1 VRPPTTAPPRA
12 ARSTTPH
19 GAPRTRPALRLLVAA
34 GLATGLVAGLAGCGS
49 SSKKT
54 SDAASAAAGEART
67 VQVKLTPAGCD
78 PATLKLTAGAATF
91 QVSNDGA
98 AAITEFE
105 VLDATGK
112 RILGEVEN
120 IAPGLHGHFSL
131 NLTAGSYQL
140 KCPGGTS
147 AATGTLT
154 VTGTAAASDA
164 QLAEAATRYQAYV
177 RQQTDLLV
185 QQTAGFVAAVL
196 AGDQTAAKQRYPAAR
211 APYERIEP
219 VAESFGDLD
228 PAIDARQ
235 GDVPAKQW
243 TGFHVLERD
252 LWQRNS
258 LAGTA
263 PVARKLLSD
272 VKALQ
277 AKVATLTLDAP
288 QIANGANEL
297 LAEVSS
303 SKITGEEERYSHV
316 DLVDVAA
323 NVEGSQVA
331 FELLRPALA
340 RRDATLATQI
350 AQRFGEAGAVLAPW
364 KRGAAFVLYNQLSS
378 ADTRRLSQAV
388 DAVAEP
394 LSKVGA
400 KLASPAPE

>member
-1 VRPPTTAPPRA
+1 VRPPLSTLLRA
-12 ARSTTPH
+12 ARWTARGPR
-19 GAPRTRPALRLLVAA
+19 RTRTVRLSVAA

-49 SSKKT
+49 SGKT
-54 SDAASAAAGEART
+54 SGAAAAGAGSRT
-67 VQVKLTPAGCD
+67 VQVTLTTAGCE
-78 PATLKLTAGAATF
+78 PATLKLAAGAVTF
-91 QVSNDGA
+91 QVANDGA
-98 AAITEFE
+98 AAVTEFE
-105 VLDATGK
+105 VLDAAGK
-112 RILGEVEN
+112 NILGEVEN
-120 IAPGLHGHFSL
+120 VAPGLRRNLSL
-131 NLTAGSYQL
+131 NLKAGDYQL

-154 VTGTAAASDA
+154 VTGTAQAAADQQLSDA
-164 QLAEAATRYQAYV
+164 AKRYQGYV

-185 QQTAGFVAAVL
+185 ERTGSFVAAVL
-196 AGDQTAAKQRYPAAR
+196 AGDLAAAKQRYAAAR

-235 GDVPAKQW
+235 GDVPAAQW
-243 TGFHVLERD
+243 TGFHKLEQA
-252 LWQRNS
+252 LWQRHTT
-258 LAGTA
+258 AGTA
-263 PVARKLLSD
+263 PIARKLLSD

-277 AKVATLTLDAP
+277 AKTATLQLDAP
-288 QIANGANEL
+288 QIANGANAL

-303 SKITGEEERYSHV
+303 SKITGEEERYSRI
-316 DLVDVAA
+316 DLVDIGA

-340 RRDATLATQI
+340 RRDAPLAGQI
-350 AQRFGEAGAVLAPW
+350 GQRFAAVGTVLAPW
-364 KRGAAFVLYNQLSS
+364 KHSTGFVAYNQLSS

-400 KLASPAPE
+400 KLAQPAPE